1 MTLKEYTEMLNTFL
15 LENPVFSECEV
26 IYFTDDE
33 GNDAHVVNII
43 EPQVMF
49 CENPDEYYL
58 EVSEEADSDKIP
70 VIVIN

>member
-1 MTLKEYTEMLNTFL
+1 MTLKEYAEMLNTFL

-26 IYFTDDE
+26 AYFTDDE
-33 GNDAHVVNII
+33 GNDAHAVNIV

-58 EVSEEADSDKIP
+58 EVSEEADSGVP

>member
-1 MTLKEYTEMLNTFL
+1 MTLIEYTEMLNTFL
-15 LENPVFSECEV
+15 QENPVFSECEV

-33 GNDAHVVNII
+33 GNAAHSVSII

-58 EVSEEADSDKIP
+58 EVSEEVDSGVP